1 MTHAFKGLLLSGLVY
16 PGLGQVILKRYMR
29 GVAFILVATSGLV
42 TVVAQAAHMALSIL
56 EKIDL
61 NRAVVGPDQILQ
73 VTHQAMAEANTVLYK
88 LAIAL
93 IICSWIYSTVD
104 AFLIGRR
111 MDRRKSAHIQP
122 EKWGGRY

>member
-16 PGLGQVILKRYMR
+16 PGLGQVILKRYLR
-29 GVAFILVATSGLV
+29 GVAFILAATFGLV
-42 TVVAQAAHMALSIL
+42 TVVAQAARMALSIL

-61 NRAVVGPDQILQ
+61 NRGVVGPDQILQ

-111 MDRRKSAHIQP
+111 LDRAKSAHM
-122 EKWGGRY
+122 